1 MTESQIINNF
11 VNYVFD
17 FYGKGGIYDFGATR
31 KEIREA
37 LTIRLIKVT
46 DTPFDGD
53 SVDREMVR
61 DILLE
66 MKNVEF
72 PEAPLSI

>member
-1 MTESQIINNF
+1 MTHPQMITNF

-37 LTIRLIKVT
+37 LTIRLNT
-46 DTPFDGD
+46 RADTPFEGD

-61 DILLE
+61 DILLD

-72 PEAPLSI
+72 PI